1 MKRIAALTAL
11 LVMTGCARLGLP
23 HVDLPALPHIPLINP
38 APTLPQHHMV
48 ASAHPLATEAG
59 LEILRKGGSA
69 VDAAIAVQA
78 VLTLVEPQSSGIGGG
93 AFMLHW
99 DEAGHKLDA
108 YDGREKAPASATPSL
123 FLDRGGKPLGFVEA
137 AKSGRSVG
145 VPGVIALLALAHREH
160 GKLPWADLFA
170 PAIALAEN
178 GFDVSPRLA
187 EIIATTPEFSK
198 SASARAL
205 YFDAAGAPLKAGDHL
220 KNPALAK
227 ALRLIAEGGPDVFY
241 RGAIAKEIAR
251 TVNAASPKRKNRM
264 TLADL
269 ANYEA
274 KHREPL
280 CGTYRRYTICG
291 MPPPSSGGST
301 VLQILKLLEPFPLR
315 HTRPGEPRMVHLV
328 TEAER
333 LAYADR
339 DAYIGDPDFVDVPL
353 KGLFNPDYLEGRS
366 ALIDPEKS
374 TGVAGPGT
382 PPGTAHRAAL
392 DMPEV
397 PSTSHFSIVDD
408 DGNAVAMT
416 TTVETAFGSNL
427 VAGGFILNN
436 QLTDFSFE
444 PVDDGVPVANAVAP
458 GKRPRS
464 SMSPTI
470 VFDTKSGEP
479 VALIGSPGGSRII
492 GYVTQSLIGFLDQ
505 GLDMQT
511 AISAPHHL
519 SLNGPLEIEEGTA
532 LAAEAFVF
540 EAMGHEVKIAPLG
553 SGLQGIVLTGHGL
566 EGAADPRR
574 EGVALGD

>member
-1 MKRIAALTAL
+1 MP
-11 LVMTGCARLGLP
+11 LV
-23 HVDLPALPHIPLINP
+23 NP
-38 APTLPQHHMV
+38 APKLPQHHMV

-99 DEAGHKLDA
+99 SEVDRKLEA

-123 FLDRGGKPLGFVEA
+123 FLNKSGAPLDFIEA
-137 AKSGRSVG
+137 AKSARSVG

-160 GKLPWADLFA
+160 GKLPWADLFT
-170 PAIALAEN
+170 PAVTLAED
-178 GFDVSPRLA
+178 GFDISPRLA
-187 EIIATTPEFSK
+187 DIIATTPEFSK

-205 YFDAAGAPLKAGDHL
+205 YFDAEGAPLKAGDHL

-227 ALRLIAEGGPDVFY
+227 TLRLIAEGGPDVFY
-241 RGAIAKEIAR
+241 RGVIAKEIAA
-251 TVNAASPKRKNRM
+251 TVNAAAPKRKNRM
-264 TLADL
+264 ALSDL

-280 CGTYRRYTICG
+280 CGTYHRYTICG

-301 VLQILKLLEPFPLR
+301 VLEILKLLEPYPLHR
-315 HTRPGEPRMVHLV
+315 TRPGEPRMVHLV
-328 TEAER
+328 TEAEH

-353 KGLFNPDYLEGRS
+353 TGLFDPAYLKARGT
-366 ALIDPEKS
+366 LIDPDKS
-374 TGVAGPGT
+374 SGIAAAGT
-382 PPGTAHRAAL
+382 PPGTAPRAAL

-408 DGNAVAMT
+408 DGNALAMT

-427 VAGGFILNN
+427 IAGGFILNN

-444 PVDDGVPVANAVAP
+444 PVNDGAPVANAVAP

-470 VFDTKSGEP
+470 VFDTKTGEP

-492 GYVTQSLIGFLDQ
+492 GYVAQSLIGFLDQ

-511 AISAPHHL
+511 AISVPHHL
-519 SLNGPLEIEEGTA
+519 SRNGPLEIEAGTA
-532 LAAEAFVF
+532 LAAQAFVF
-540 EAMGHEVKIAPLG
+540 EAMGHEVKVAPLE
-553 SGLQGIVLTGHGL
+553 SGLQGIVLTRHGL